1 MTYKI
6 TASEKT
12 KAKGSEFET
21 KALLYLM
28 NFRTDSQEIHYFVID
43 FFNDLTGL
51 DRFSKKSWDLQSKA
65 AKNNSQ
71 SALGKE
77 LVTLFKNFTSEIKF
91 DFYILFI
98 GGVTETIRKD
108 NSKNVFNFDNIT
120 DDSKPKIK
128 KALIQEC
135 IDKTYVDNAKVT
147 DTNIDNFLNEVIFVI
162 DEMET
167 YDYIKSIIKINPA
180 IIPDN
185 LTLNQIFNQI
195 RDAQSAK
202 KNNSTVEGLSINS
215 IDEFI
220 YHSRHLDSNEIKM
233 MVLNRIVHNDVMQ
246 RGITKSFINI
256 YHNFPEIDRKIMLED
271 CQLNIAK
278 TLFDKNNSENF
289 WNLFNEIYTNII
301 NFPQNSVNEIYHC
314 LDIDIL
320 DKTTYLDLTSLK
332 YFIAIIKDS
341 IDDN

>member
-1 MTYKI
+1 MTYTI
-6 TASEKT
+6 SASEKT

-28 NFRTDSQEIHYFVID
+28 NFRSDSQDIHYFVID
-43 FFNDLTGL
+43 FFNDLTGI
-51 DRFSKKSWDLQSKA
+51 DRFSKRSWDLQSKA

-77 LVTLFKNFTSEIKF
+77 LVTLFKNFTSNFNF
-91 DFYILFI
+91 DNYILFI
-98 GGVTETIRKD
+98 GGVTDTIRKD
-108 NSKNVFNFDNIT
+108 NTQNIFTFENVT
-120 DDSKPKIK
+120 DDSKKKIK
-128 KALIQEC
+128 KALMQEC
-135 IDKTYVDNAKVT
+135 HDKTYVDDSKIT
-147 DTNIDNFLNEVIFVI
+147 DNNIDTFLNEVVFVI

-167 YDYIKSIIKINPA
+167 AEYIKSIIKINPA

-185 LTLNQIFNQI
+185 NVLNQIFNQI

-202 KNNSTVEGLSINS
+202 KNIATVEGIILNS

-233 MVLNRIVHNDVMQ
+233 MVLNRIVHNNVMQ
-246 RGITKSFINI
+246 RGVTKSFINI
-256 YHNFPEIDRKIMLED
+256 YSKFPEIDRNNILED
-271 CQLNIAK
+271 CQLNLAK

-289 WNLFNEIYTNII
+289 WNLFNEIYGNII
-301 NFPQNSVNEIYHC
+301 KNPKLTVSEIFKCLQNDV
-314 LDIDIL
+314 L

-332 YFIAIIKDS
+332 YFIAIIRDG
-341 IDDN
+341 IHDN